1 MAILMIFDGQKNPPA
16 FRTVRYGE
24 TTQEMVRLADDLA
37 KGQPGDLYEVYD
49 NVGVLAYRR

>member
-16 FRTVRYGE
+16 FRTMRYGE

-37 KGQPGDLYEVYD
+37 KGQPGDLYEFYD

>member
-16 FRTVRYGE
+16 FRTMRYGE
-24 TTQEMVRLADDLA
+24 TTKEMVRLADDLA

>member
-16 FRTVRYGE
+16 FRTMRYGE
-24 TTQEMVRLADDLA
+24 TTQEMVRIADD
-37 KGQPGDLYEVYD
+37 QPGDLYEVYD

>member
-16 FRTVRYGE
+16 FRTMRE

>member
-1 MAILMIFDGQKNPPA
+1 MAILMIFDGQKSPPA
-16 FRTVRYGE
+16 FRTMRYGD
-24 TTQEMVRLADDLA
+24 TTQEMVQLADDLA